1 MAVVKGIS
9 KEKILMIEKME
20 DFFIAR
26 VDGYDS
32 HMINDVIG
40 CKEGYVKM
48 AELLPDTVVNLL
60 DLGCGTG
67 LELDEIFKTHPNIKV
82 TGVDLTKAML
92 DVLKQKHPHK
102 EITLINASYFDY
114 DFGIERFDAI
124 ISFQTMHHFP
134 HDKKIQLYSRVYS
147 ALKPD
152 GKYIECD
159 YMVIEQKDEDF
170 YFKENERIRKEE
182 NIPDDEFYHYD
193 TPCTIDNQLK
203 MLRQA
208 KFDQAEMVWRKENTT
223 IIVADKNGKKSV

>member
-1 MAVVKGIS
+1 
-9 KEKILMIEKME
+9 MIEKME
-20 DFFIAR
+20 DFFTAR

-32 HMINDVIG
+32 HMINNVLG

-48 AELLPDTVVNLL
+48 AELLPDTVVTLL

-67 LELDEIFKTHPNIKV
+67 LELDEIFKTHPDIKV
-82 TGVDLTKAML
+82 IGVDLTKAML
-92 DVLKQKHPHK
+92 DVLKQKHPDK

-124 ISFQTMHHFP
+124 LSFQTMHHFH

-147 ALKPD
+147 ALKP
-152 GKYIECD
+152 GGRYIECD
-159 YMVIEQKDEDF
+159 YMVLEQKDEDF

-182 NIPDDEFYHYD
+182 NIPDGEFYHYD

-203 MLRQA
+203 MFRVA
-208 KFDQAEMVWRKENTT
+208 KFDKVEMVWRKENTT
-223 IIVADKNGKKSV
+223 IIVAEKKR